1 MVRTIR
7 EVGQLGFFDAEQI
20 SPDFKNV
27 DPNQGTVDIELRI
40 N

>member
-1 MVRTIR
+1 MRTIR
-7 EVGQLGFFDAEQI
+7 EVGQLGCFDAEQI

-27 DPNQGTVDIELRI
+27 DPNQGTVDIELGT